1 MQCTHNLNECIIPE
15 TFDKVKMFKEFYE
28 GEAGKSLPGISP
40 RRSLFPSLS
49 DIKSSVIFLV
59 LHLLLRE
66 EEEETCSIA
75 TADVVTIKKP
85 AEKQL

>member
-1 MQCTHNLNECIIPE
+1 
-15 TFDKVKMFKEFYE
+15 MFKEFYE

-40 RRSLFPSLS
+40 RRSLSPSVS

-59 LHLLLRE
+59 LHLLLR

-85 AEKQL
+85 AEKQF

>member
-1 MQCTHNLNECIIPE
+1 MQCTHNLNECIIPK

-40 RRSLFPSLS
+40 RRSLSPSVS

-59 LHLLLRE
+59 LHLLLR

-85 AEKQL
+85 AEKQF

>member
-1 MQCTHNLNECIIPE
+1 
-15 TFDKVKMFKEFYE
+15 MFKEFYE
-28 GEAGKSLPGISP
+28 GEAEKSLPGISP
-40 RRSLFPSLS
+40 RRSSPPPSVS

-59 LHLLLRE
+59 LHLLWRD

-85 AEKQL
+85 AENQL